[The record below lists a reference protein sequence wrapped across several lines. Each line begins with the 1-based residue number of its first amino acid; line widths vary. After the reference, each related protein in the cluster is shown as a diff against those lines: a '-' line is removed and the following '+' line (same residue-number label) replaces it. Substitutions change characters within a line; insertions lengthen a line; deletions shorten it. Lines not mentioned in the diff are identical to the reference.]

1 MKPLQFY
8 IVLKVLHPISSAV
21 TLQVPISL
29 VDSVDSEGHF
39 FFRFCMQ
46 LWIWMVFTTYKRVY
60 VLDFRMLHFPGRGE
74 TCKLMQKYDF

>member
-39 FFRFCMQ
+39 FPF
-46 LWIWMVFTTYKRVY
+46 LHAT
-60 VLDFRMLHFPGRGE
+60 LDLDGFYNIHTCVRFRMLHFPGRGE